1 MTQNPLD
8 VVRAYMQAYVNK
20 DRPAIERLLESNYRF
35 TSPIDNS
42 LDRATYMNVCWPNSA
57 RIARFEPVHEVEH
70 REQVFIVYEGQ
81 TSHGKRFRNCEVH
94 TVRQGKLVSTEVYFG
109 WDVPHQVPIG
119 THVDPQ
125 S

>member
-1 MTQNPLD
+1 MTQSPLD
-8 VVRAYMQAYVNK
+8 AVRAYMQAYMNK
-20 DRPAIERLLESNYRF
+20 DRPAIESLLESNYRF

-70 REQVFIVYEGQ
+70 GEQVFIVYEGQ
-81 TSHGKRFRNCEVH
+81 TSQGKRFRNCELH

-119 THVDPQ
+119 THADPQ